1 MAALDVDLAI
11 HNRLW
16 ALIEADAGLQ
26 AALGAQIKGTDTDR
40 LIRDRAASMP
50 GQFPKI
56 VIEHNGGTEHSNP
69 PSTFGQSGG
78 GASVCDYAVPMVR
91 RFAIRVVYDRLE
103 LSQQTP
109 TEAMLRR
116 AIFASGRSLGAG
128 NTLRVSNVS
137 ITAERRDEISALTGG
152 TKRPVLSLMVTVSC
166 RPLLSAL
173 TAA

>member
-1 MAALDVDLAI
+1 MALDVDMVI
-11 HNRLW
+11 HDRLW

-26 AALGAQIKGTDTDR
+26 AALGAQIKATDTDR

-103 LSQQTP
+103 LSQQSP

-116 AIFASGRSLGAG
+116 AIMASGRTLGIQWV
-128 NTLRVSNVS
+128 TNVS
-137 ITAERRDEISALTGG
+137 MNGERRDQISELTGNV
-152 TKRPVLSLMVTVSC
+152 KRPVLSLIVTVET
-166 RPLLSAL
+166 RPKLSLL
-173 TAA
+173 TAS